1 MTPEL
6 GQVALILALI
16 LAALQCALPLAGAW
30 RGSRPLMA
38 TARSLAVGQF
48 VFIALA
54 FGILAWSFW
63 INDFSV
69 AYVAQNSNLTLPW
82 YYRLTAVWGAHEGSL
97 LLWMLILNLWTVALV
112 ALGGKLPE
120 AFFARVIGV
129 LGFVSFGFLL
139 FMVSTSNPFG
149 RLLPAPV
156 NGADLNPVLQDPGL
170 TFHPPLLYMGYVGFS
185 VAFAFAIAALLGGEL
200 KATWVRWARPWTN
213 VAWGFLTLG
222 IVAGSAWAYY
232 ELGWGGWWFWDPVE
246 NASFMPWLIGAAL
259 IHAQAIT
266 DKRGGLRAWTLLL
279 SIFGFAFSL
288 LGTFLVRSGLLTS
301 VHAFAFA
308 PARGVFILV
317 YLGVVV
323 GGSLLL
329 YALRAPRVT
338 GGKSFA
344 LASRETM
351 MVIGNLMLTVACAMV
366 LLGTLYPLVG
376 EALGIGRISVGP
388 PYFGPLFMLL
398 MTPLVLA
405 MPFGPLSRWGKADL
419 KIWRRALVRIV
430 ALAVS
435 AGIIG
440 FIVGARSF
448 HELLGITAAVWVMS
462 GVALFA
468 IKRWRE
474 APAGKRYPFEMLG
487 MMLAHFGVGVFIAG
501 AILTRSMSVEK
512 DVSMHPGSSVAVG
525 AYDFTFHGVHET
537 RGPNYRAQQGTVSI
551 TRNGRPVT
559 TLHPQKRTY
568 SGGQVQTEAAIQAGV
583 FRDLYVSLGDPL
595 GSGGD
600 WSLRVYDKPFVRWI
614 WGGGILMMLGSFSV
628 VLDRRFRTRRAEQ
641 PKTARTQPEPEPAA
655 PPPLVEGET

>member
-1 MTPEL
+1 MNPEL
-6 GQVALILALI
+6 GQLALILALL
-16 LAALQCALPLAGAW
+16 LAALQCLLPIIGAW

-38 TARSLAVGQF
+38 TAPTLAIGQC

-54 FGILAWSFW
+54 FGILAWAFW
-63 INDFSV
+63 SNDFSV

-82 YYRLTAVWGAHEGSL
+82 YYKLAAVWGAHEGSL
-97 LLWMLILNLWTVALV
+97 LLWMLILNLWTLAIVAF
-112 ALGGKLPE
+112 GGKLPH
-120 AFFARVIGV
+120 AFFSRVIGV
-129 LGFVSFGFLL
+129 LGFVAFGFILY
-139 FMVSTSNPFG
+139 MVTTSNPFG
-149 RLLPAPV
+149 RILPAPV

-170 TFHPPLLYMGYVGFS
+170 TFHPPMLYMGYVGFS

-266 DKRGGLRAWTLLL
+266 DKRDGLRAWTLLL
-279 SIFGFAFSL
+279 SIFAFAFSL

-308 PARGVFILV
+308 PARGIFILV
-317 YLGVVV
+317 YLAVVV

-329 YALRAPRVT
+329 YALRAPKVT

-351 MVIGNLMLTVACAMV
+351 MLIGNLMLTVACAMV

-376 EALGIGRISVGP
+376 EALNIGRISVGP
-388 PYFGPLFMLL
+388 PYFGPLFLLL

-405 MPFGPLSRWGKADL
+405 LPFGPLSHWGKANPIVW
-419 KIWRRALVRIV
+419 KRALIRIV
-430 ALAVS
+430 ALAVA

-440 FIVGARSF
+440 FILGARTWY
-448 HELLGITAAVWVMS
+448 ELLGVTASTWVIA
-462 GVALFA
+462 GVAMFA

-474 APAGKRYPFEMLG
+474 APRGKRYPFEMLG
-487 MMLAHFGVGVFIAG
+487 MMLAHLGIGVFIAG
-501 AILTRSMSVEK
+501 AVLTRSMSVEQ
-512 DVSMHPGSSVAVG
+512 DVSMKPGSSVHVG
-525 AYDFTFHGVHET
+525 AYDFRFNGVAET
-537 RGPNYRAQQGTVSI
+537 EGPNYRAQQGTVVI
-551 TRNGRPVT
+551 TRDGKPIV

-568 SGGQVQTEAAIQAGV
+568 PGGQVQTEAAIQAGV
-583 FRDLYVSLGDPL
+583 FRDLYVSLGDPI
-595 GSGGD
+595 GND
-600 WSLRVYDKPFVRWI
+600 AWSLRVYDKPFVRWI
-614 WGGGILMMLGSFSV
+614 WGGGVFMMLGGFV
-628 VLDRRFRTRRAEQ
+628 VILDKRFRPKRAV
-641 PKTARTQPEPEPAA
+641 EPETPRREPDPA
-655 PPPLVEGET
+655 PPRKLAEGQA

>member
-6 GQVALILALI
+6 GQLALILALI
-16 LAALQCALPLAGAW
+16 LSALQCVLPLTGAW
-30 RGSRPLMA
+30 KNSRPLMA
-38 TARSLAVGQF
+38 TGRSLAAGQF
-48 VFIALA
+48 VFVALA
-54 FGILAWSFW
+54 FGILAWAFW

-82 YYRLTAVWGAHEGSL
+82 YYRLAAVWGAHEGSL

-139 FMVSTSNPFG
+139 YMVTTSNPFV
-149 RLLPAPV
+149 RILPAPP

-185 VAFAFAIAALLGGEL
+185 VAFAFAIASLLGGEL

-213 VAWGFLTLG
+213 VAWGFLTVG

-308 PARGVFILV
+308 PTRGLFILV
-317 YLGVVV
+317 YLGVVI

-329 YALRAPRVT
+329 YALRAPKVT
-338 GGKSFA
+338 GGQPFA
-344 LASRETM
+344 LASRETL
-351 MVIGNLMLTVACAMV
+351 MVVGNLMLTVACAMV

-376 EALGIGRISVGP
+376 EALNIGRISVGP
-388 PYFGPLFMLL
+388 PYFGPLFLLL

-419 KIWRRALVRIV
+419 KVWARALVKIV
-430 ALAVS
+430 ALAVA

-440 FIVGARSF
+440 FVVGARSF
-448 HELLGITAAVWVMS
+448 YQLLGITASVWVMA

-474 APAGKRYPFEMLG
+474 APAGKRYPFEMVG

-501 AILTRSMSVEK
+501 AILTRSMSVEQ
-512 DVSMHPGSSVAVG
+512 DVSMRPGSSVEVG
-525 AYDFTFHGVHET
+525 AYAFQFRGVSET
-537 RGPNYRAQQGTVSI
+537 KGPNWLAEQGSVSI
-551 TRNGRPVT
+551 TRDGKPVVV
-559 TLHPQKRTY
+559 LHPQKRTY
-568 SGGQVQTEAAIQAGV
+568 AGGQVQTEAAIQAGI
-583 FRDLYVSLGDPL
+583 FRDLYVSLGDRI
-595 GSGGD
+595 GD
-600 WSLRVYDKPFVRWI
+600 GAWSLRVYDKPFVRWI
-614 WGGGILMMLGSFSV
+614 WAGGILMMLGSFTV
-628 VLDRRFRTRRAEQ
+628 VLDRRFRLKRAVE
-641 PKTARTQPEPEPAA
+641 PETTHAKPEPA
-655 PPPLVEGET
+655 PPGKLADDHA